1 MKENARFLLLLA
13 LISAGF
19 LLLKPIT
26 YNWDGEDS
34 YISYRVA
41 ENFARGEG
49 LVFNRGERVEA
60 HSNFLWTFILGIGG
74 KIGFHVPTL
83 GKVLA
88 ALSVAGTIFLL
99 GLMRPR
105 LEEGPRSTLVLVAPL
120 LYLFHPIVHYQC
132 DRALETSFYV
142 LLLSLSC
149 FLGLRRR
156 PLATSL
162 SLAAVAATRPEGF
175 GFFGFAVLLA
185 LFENWR
191 GRRASH
197 GTVQGEADRAI
208 GFSRGFWLRLVVPFV
223 ALFGALTIWRLVYYG
238 YPLPNAVYAK
248 TSPGNFWRAPAFHE
262 ILRFQISCNFL
273 PLWALL
279 ALAPGA
285 GRSTAEKSYLL
296 IVAAF
301 AAAVL
306 VYIVAIGQVA
316 TSFFRHYVPAIPFIV
331 LLLQE
336 LVLQWRRARPHDRLS
351 TALLVV
357 ILTGLTAYTSE
368 NRDISASRLHRRLGQ
383 FIRRP
388 DYAERARWFFAE
400 PISLD
405 ARTGR
410 WLAERYPPE
419 TKVVSG
425 QMGQMAYYS
434 GLTTIDILGL
444 ADKHVAHAPYP
455 FFTLDYALSRDPDL
469 WALICSADG
478 RLLWENLTPIIDSPR
493 FGEAYALRYILK
505 NKADRGDY
513 QYRVFVRRD
522 GDRAVPVET
531 LAIGM
536 TEEELQAAYRP

>member
-1 MKENARFLLLLA
+1 MRTNANFLLLLGA
-13 LISAGF
+13 IAASF

-60 HSNFLWTFILGIGG
+60 HSNFLWTLILGIGG
-74 KIGFHVPTL
+74 KLGFHVPTL
-83 GKVLA
+83 GKILA

-105 LEEGPRSTLVLVAPL
+105 LEEGPRPKLGLVAPL
-120 LYLFHPIVHYQC
+120 LYLFHPIAHYQC

-142 LLLSLSC
+142 LLLSVSC
-149 FLGLRRR
+149 FFWLRRR
-156 PLATSL
+156 PLATSVA
-162 SLAAVAATRPEGF
+162 LAAVAATRPEGF
-175 GFFGFAVLLA
+175 GFFGLAVLLA
-185 LFENWR
+185 LFENRR
-191 GRRASH
+191 GMRASH
-197 GTVQGEADRAI
+197 GTAQEGTDRAI
-208 GFSRGFWLRLVVPFV
+208 AFSRGFWLRLVVPFV
-223 ALFGALTIWRLVYYG
+223 VLMGALTAWRLAYYG
-238 YPLPNAVYAK
+238 YPLPNTVYAK
-248 TSPGNFWRAPAFHE
+248 TSPGNFWRAPAFPE
-262 ILRFQISCNFL
+262 ILQFQISCNFL

-279 ALAPGA
+279 ALAPGP
-285 GRSTAEKSYLL
+285 GRSRAEKSYLWT
-296 IVAAF
+296 VAAF
-301 AAAVL
+301 GAAAL
-306 VYIVAIGQVA
+306 IYIAAIGQVA

-336 LVLQWRRARPHDRLS
+336 LVFQWRRARPRERLS
-351 TALLVV
+351 TAFLVV
-357 ILTGLTAYTSE
+357 ILLGLTAYTSQ
-368 NRDISASRLHRRLGQ
+368 NRDIPASRLHRRLTQ

-388 DYAERARWFFAE
+388 DYVERARRFFAE
-400 PISLD
+400 PINID

-434 GLTTIDILGL
+434 GLTMIDILGL

-469 WALICSADG
+469 WALVCSADG
-478 RLLWENLTPIIDSPR
+478 RQMWQNLTPIIESPR
-493 FGEAYALRYILK
+493 FAEAYVLRYILK
-505 NKADRGDY
+505 NKLDRRDY
-513 QYRVFVRRD
+513 HYRVFVRRD
-522 GDRAVPVET
+522 SDHPAPPET

-536 TEEELQAAYRP
+536 TEEELQEAYRP